1 MISRVRG
8 HMEKFSADLTG
19 YDDPPRFTGQRR
31 HRRHQ
36 HRHRQRH
43 RQRGTATPTSG
54 RRTSWTPRPT
64 PKGPSS

>member
-8 HMEKFSADLTG
+8 HMEKFSADVTG
-19 YDDPPRFTGQRR
+19 NDDPPRFTGQRR

-36 HRHRQRH
+36 HRHRQR
-43 RQRGTATPTSG
+43 GMATPTSG
-54 RRTSWTPRPT
+54 RRTSSTPRPA